1 MVRLAANLTLMFNE
15 VDFMDRFGAAA
26 AAGFKGV
33 EYLFPYDYPADD
45 IAEQLEKH
53 GLEQVLF
60 DFPAGDWDGG
70 DRGLACIPD
79 RVGEFQDSVWQALE
93 YAKTL
98 NCTRLTCLAG
108 LTPDGVDPSK
118 VEETMVDN
126 LKFAANAASGTGV
139 TVLVEPLNTRG
150 RCRHLRLH
158 VGPRQVA
165 GRGGRFSDSQVAVR
179 HLPHADHG
187 RRPSAHYRRQH
198 GRHPP
203 LPVGRQPGPQRTG
216 HRRNQLR
223 LPAAPHRR
231 PGLRGLDRLRV
242 PSGGQNRRRPR
253 LGQQVHVEARPPL
266 LVTLSANH
274 SYGRLLWAPKAGRG
288 TTTPRLAGLRSG
300 THGGARAGARQLA

>member
-15 VDFMDRFGAAA
+15 VDFMDRFAAAA

-108 LTPDGVDPSK
+108 LTPEGVDPSK

-139 TVLVEPLNTRG
+139 TVLVEPLNTRD
-150 RCRHLRLH
+150 
-158 VGPRQVA
+158 VA
-165 GRGGRFSDSQVAVR
+165 GTYVYTSGHGRSLVEAADSPIVR
-179 HLPHADHG
+179 LQYDVYHMQIMEGDLAPTIDANMDVIHHFQLADNPGRNEPGTGEINYDYLLPHIDG
-187 RRPSAHYRRQH
+187 LGYEGWVGCEYRP
-198 GRHPP
+198 
-203 LPVGRQPGPQRTG
+203 
-216 HRRNQLR
+216 
-223 LPAAPHRR
+223 
-231 PGLRGLDRLRV
+231 
-242 PSGGQNRRRPR
+242 
-253 LGQQVHVEARPPL
+253 
-266 LVTLSANH
+266 
-274 SYGRLLWAPKAGRG
+274 AGR
-288 TTTPRLAGLRSG
+288 TEDGLGWASKYM
-300 THGGARAGARQLA
+300 